1 MANAWLTLELWV
13 CVSKLWRP
21 SHDATIRIHDATIHD
36 ASMLSGSRLPR
47 VPYPNAQHAAN
58 ILTARCRPHCGHHLP
73 PLAPTPRTIGTVGL
87 PATRLLV
94 TGLLPLAYTLT
105 HGAAAT
111 MLLSPP
117 QGVRSLR
124 CACQAASHGS
134 RQRSGMQ
141 QCAHIELAL
150 HCARRSFTSFMH
162 HGKLGVHS
170 KRAWRAPGSTGTAR
184 LLVVAARRTAA
195 LEAVNAVLGPDERLP
210 ARPGGRG

>member
-1 MANAWLTLELWV
+1 MANAWLRDTCHLSPLTMQPYTMQACCLGHDFPESLSERTACSQCFDCSLPTTL
-13 CVSKLWRP
+13 R
-21 SHDATIRIHDATIHD
+21 
-36 ASMLSGSRLPR
+36 
-47 VPYPNAQHAAN
+47 
-58 ILTARCRPHCGHHLP
+58 P
-73 PLAPTPRTIGTVGL
+73 PLAAISTYAQNYRDCRLARYP
-87 PATRLLV
+87 PACD
-94 TGLLPLAYTLT
+94 GLLPLAYTLT

-150 HCARRSFTSFMH
+150 HCARQSFTSFKH
-162 HGKLGVHS
+162 HGRLGVHS
-170 KRAWRAPGSTGTAR
+170 KRARRAPGSTGTAR
-184 LLVVAARRTAA
+184 LLVRTARRTAA
-195 LEAVNAVLGPDERLP
+195 LDAVNAVLGPDERLP